1 VYKRAEAEP
10 LSVDVTINQIDGQQR
25 VDSQASKLGSKT
37 ITVDASNPKAVPDQT
52 ITVDGVEY
60 RLAGDPESYTYEY
73 GSGKAPVVNAYYVPA
88 DYEAPGPYTVTLNYV
103 NFATG
108 EVIASETATSSPDS
122 LGDLELAP
130 PAEFA
135 EGGVTYVR
143 LPGQEEPIYHS
154 YFSNIT
160 TYTVYYRDRSDTLTS
175 AVVID
180 RVRVVY
186 RDVPGETTVVAGE
199 AAAEGEN
206 ATMAALNQA
215 GTYNVAA
222 GEGNGT
228 LTNEA
233 GVDSNQER
241 IDNDAVALSSGVE
254 NQGAQAATV
263 FGMPIWLAVVAGVAT
278 VAAIAAIVAVLAD
291 KRRKDD
297 LQARL

>member
-1 VYKRAEAEP
+1 
-10 LSVDVTINQIDGQQR
+10 
-25 VDSQASKLGSKT
+25 
-37 ITVDASNPKAVPDQT
+37 
-52 ITVDGVEY
+52 
-60 RLAGDPESYTYEY
+60 
-73 GSGKAPVVNAYYVPA
+73 
-88 DYEAPGPYTVTLNYV
+88 
-103 NFATG
+103 
-108 EVIASETATSSPDS
+108 
-122 LGDLELAP
+122 
-130 PAEFA
+130 
-135 EGGVTYVR
+135 
-143 LPGQEEPIYHS
+143 LPGQEEPIYRS